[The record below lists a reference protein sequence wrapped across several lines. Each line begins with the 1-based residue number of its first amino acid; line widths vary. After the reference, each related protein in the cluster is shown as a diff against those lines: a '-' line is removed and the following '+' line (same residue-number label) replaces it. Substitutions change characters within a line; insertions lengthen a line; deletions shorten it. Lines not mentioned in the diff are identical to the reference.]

1 MLNETETSRVAAG
14 AQGWDLGVGG
24 IWEAQSPG
32 CLVGPWDARGE
43 GHSCGTAG
51 TAAAAGRREGG
62 EGAVMKKGI
71 SNISSGKKQLSGG
84 VMRG

>member
-1 MLNETETSRVAAG
+1 MKLRPPGWLLVPGAG
-14 AQGWDLGVGG
+14 IWGW

-32 CLVGPWDARGE
+32 CLVGPWVARGE
-43 GHSCGTAG
+43 DRSCGTG
-51 TAAAAGRREGG
+51 GMAAAAGWREEG

-71 SNISSGKKQLSGG
+71 SNISSGKKQLSDG